1 MQNGEFVVS
10 VENLNGT
17 VTSDNADII
26 EIKVLGFGKCAF
38 LSVSALVTKEVALMG
53 DITIK
58 LNKSLNSKTGF
69 NFCGY
74 SSGTAII
81 GVASNYDINIRMTG
95 MKMFEGASF
104 LVSGFFIRN

>member
-1 MQNGEFVVS
+1 M
-10 VENLNGT
+10 
-17 VTSDNADII
+17 
-26 EIKVLGFGKCAF
+26 LGFGKCAF

-53 DITIK
+53 DIKIE
-58 LNKSLNSKTGF
+58 LDKSLNSKTEF

-81 GVASNYDINIRMTG
+81 GVASNYKINIRMTG

-104 LVSGFFIRN
+104 LVSGAFIRN

>member
-1 MQNGEFVVS
+1 MQNGEIAVS
-10 VENLNGT
+10 VENFNGT
-17 VTSDNADII
+17 VTSGNADII
-26 EIKVLGFGKCAF
+26 EIKVLGFGKYAF
-38 LSVSALVTKEVALMG
+38 LSVSVLVTKEIDLMG
-53 DITIK
+53 DVTIE
-58 LNKSLNSKTGF
+58 LAKSLNSKTGF

-104 LVSGFFIRN
+104 LVSGAFIRN